1 MKIMGEKCRILV
13 AKPEGKSLFKRL
25 RNKLENINYFL
36 KKQMHR
42 CGFDVSCSGQTSGEA
57 L

>member
-1 MKIMGEKCRILV
+1 MGEKCRILM

-25 RNKLENINYFL
+25 RYKQENINYFL

-42 CGFDVSCSGQTSGEA
+42 CGFNVSCSGQTSGEA